1 MTRRRYRWDIYCEKL
16 FDRDYMTFF
25 NEMIKIRPYFYPTSD
40 IMKFADKDHSELDFD
55 IEGKVPESARP
66 YLIVTQS
73 IILVY

>member
-1 MTRRRYRWDIYCEKL
+1 
-16 FDRDYMTFF
+16 MTFF

-40 IMKFADKDHSELDFD
+40 IMKFADKDHNELDFN
-55 IEGKVPESARP
+55 IEGKVPESTRP